1 MTESQERV
9 FRYVFNFI
17 QLMGYPPNHR
27 EISLGI
33 KRSIGFIN
41 INLKDLKKSGY
52 IDYEIGKYKTLKILK
67 VW

>member
-1 MTESQERV
+1 MTKAQERV

-17 QLMGYPPNHR
+17 QLMGYPPSQR

-33 KRSIGFIN
+33 KKNVSVVNFHLQ
-41 INLKDLKKSGY
+41 NLKKKQY
-52 IDYEIGKYKTLKILK
+52 IDYENGKWKTLKILK